1 MSTPRRPRRAAGAA
15 AAGIAAAGIAASL
28 TLAACAGGGPASP
41 ASGGTSAQP
50 AAAGLPKAALSNP
63 QLDTGSAL
71 AGSLVP
77 ATTLVNQFGQRMSL
91 RRFHG
96 KVILLSFVDSE
107 CTTICPLTTESM
119 VEAKQLLGSAGD
131 DVQLLGIDANPDAV
145 SVHDVMAYSRAH
157 GMVNQ
162 WHFLTGSLPQ
172 LRAAWRAFHIAV
184 QIEKGQ
190 IDHTPALYVIDQ
202 QGRERTVY
210 LTQMSYA
217 SIGQSAEVV
226 ARDIARLLPGHPAL
240 RSQSSLAYI
249 PGVTPRSH
257 VTLPG
262 VPSGSVRL
270 GPGHARLLMFF
281 ATWVAETSDLRGH
294 LLALNRYAK
303 ASRGGKLPPLT
314 AVDQATT
321 EPSPGAAAAYL
332 KHLGTPLAYPVGSDT
347 AGRLADGYGVQDQ
360 PWFVLV
366 SPGGK
371 IIWKHDGWLGVNALE
386 QAVRGR

>member
-1 MSTPRRPRRAAGAA
+1 MTTPGRRRRAILA
-15 AAGIAAAGIAASL
+15 AAGIVASL
-28 TLAACAGGGPASP
+28 TLAACAGGPAGSSSGPVA
-41 ASGGTSAQP
+41 GQP
-50 AAAGLPKAALSNP
+50 SAGLPKAALSNP

-71 AGSLVP
+71 GGNPVP
-77 ATTLVNQFGQRMSL
+77 GTTLVNQFGQRMSL
-91 RRFHG
+91 RQFHG

-119 VEAKQLLGSAGD
+119 VEAKQLLGSAGNN
-131 DVQLLGIDANPDAV
+131 VQLLGIDANPDAIT
-145 SVHDVMAYSRAH
+145 VHDVMAYSRAH
-157 GMVNQ
+157 NMVNQ
-162 WHFLTGSLPQ
+162 WHFLTGSLAQ

-226 ARDIARLLPGHPAL
+226 AREIASLLPGRPAL
-240 RSQSSLAYI
+240 ASEASLAYI
-249 PGVTPRSH
+249 PGLTARSH

-262 VPSGSVRL
+262 VPSGSVTL
-270 GPGHARLLMFF
+270 GPGHTRLVMFF
-281 ATWVAETSDLRGH
+281 ATWVAETSDLRSH

-303 ASRGGKLPPLT
+303 ASRDGRLPPLT
-314 AVDQATT
+314 AVDEATT

-332 KHLGTPLAYPVGSDT
+332 RQLGKPLAYPVGQDT
-347 AGRLADGYGVQDQ
+347 NGRLADGYGVQDQ

-366 SPGGK
+366 SASGK
-371 IIWKHDGWLGVNALE
+371 ILWKHDGWLGVDALE
-386 QAVRGR
+386 KAARGR

>member
-1 MSTPRRPRRAAGAA
+1 MNTPRRPRRALL
-15 AAGIAAAGIAASL
+15 AAAGIAASL
-28 TLAACAGGGPASP
+28 ALAACAGGPPGS
-41 ASGGTSAQP
+41 SGGDASAQP

-71 AGSLVP
+71 AGGLVP
-77 ATTLVNQFGQRMSL
+77 DTTLVNQFGQRMSL
-91 RRFHG
+91 RQFHG

-107 CTTICPLTTESM
+107 CTTICPLTTEGM
-119 VEAKQLLGSAGD
+119 VEAKQLLGSAGN
-131 DVQLLGIDANPDAV
+131 DVQLVGIDANPGAISVRDA
-145 SVHDVMAYSRAH
+145 MAYSRAH
-157 GMVNQ
+157 NMVNK
-162 WHFLTGSLPQ
+162 WHFLTGSLAQ
-172 LRAAWRAFHIAV
+172 LRASWQAFHIAV
-184 QIEKGQ
+184 QIEKGE

-202 QGRERTVY
+202 HGRERTVY

-226 ARDIARLLPGHPAL
+226 AREIARLLPGHPAL
-240 RSQSSLAYI
+240 RRQSSLAYI

-270 GPGHARLLMFF
+270 GPGHTRLVMFF

-314 AVDQATT
+314 AVDEATT

-332 KHLGTPLAYPVGSDT
+332 KQLGTPLAYPVGSDT
-347 AGRLADGYGVQDQ
+347 TGRLADGYGVQDQ
-360 PWFVLV
+360 PWFALV
-366 SPGGK
+366 SPAGK

-386 QAVRGR
+386 KAVRGR